1 MNILVTGGYGFIGA
15 NFILY
20 WLSKYPNDKV
30 INVDLCTYAAVKLN
44 LKTVE
49 TSDRYFMVKA
59 DIADYETMEQIVEQY
74 EVDYIVNFAAESHN
88 SNSTTPPSCC
98 SASTGK

>member
-20 WLSKYPNDKV
+20 WLSKFPNDKV

-44 LKTVE
+44 LRK
-49 TSDRYFMVKA
+49 
-59 DIADYETMEQIVEQY
+59 
-74 EVDYIVNFAAESHN
+74 H
-88 SNSTTPPSCC
+88 
-98 SASTGK
+98 